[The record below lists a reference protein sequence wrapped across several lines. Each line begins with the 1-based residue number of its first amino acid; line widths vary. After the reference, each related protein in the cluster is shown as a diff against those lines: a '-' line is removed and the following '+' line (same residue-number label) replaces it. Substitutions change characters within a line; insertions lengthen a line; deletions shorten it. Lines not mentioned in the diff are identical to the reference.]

1 MKERNSLWDELEAQK
16 VLLEAQ
22 KGRVYQ
28 QLKRLVDAVVAGQIT
43 EWQEVMTLLIELI
56 QFADHYAPAWELRAD
71 LALYIRQHF
80 PEQVENSNAFTRIL
94 LFDNTPDNH
103 LDNITDKNDSKGG
116 ETSDE
121 S

>member
-1 MKERNSLWDELEAQK
+1 MKRHEHWVELEK
-16 VLLEAQ
+16 Q
-22 KGRVYQ
+22 KGILVS
-28 QLKRLVDAVVAGQIT
+28 QLKQVYEQYRLLVDAVVTGQIT
-43 EWQEVMTLLIELI
+43 DWQEVMTLLIELI

-116 ETSDE
+116 EASDE